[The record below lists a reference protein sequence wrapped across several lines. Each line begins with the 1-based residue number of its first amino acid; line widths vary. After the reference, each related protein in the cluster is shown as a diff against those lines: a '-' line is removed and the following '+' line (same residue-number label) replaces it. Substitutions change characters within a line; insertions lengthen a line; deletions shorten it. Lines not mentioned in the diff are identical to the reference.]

1 MSIPLVLI
9 PKQNYNDIGTGM
21 VSPQIKESAGKQI
34 MVHPSLLD
42 LIHQLKGTI
51 ENLHLLCS
59 LNASILSDNNQP
71 LPERSLAELLFT
83 DLAEFFLHISAA
95 DGEIS
100 HNEITCFK
108 RLFGLKWS
116 RKKILQFCEDKTYPY
131 KTPKILEFFAA
142 ADRIEEETT
151 GSVDICSC
159 ELLFHCCNCIG
170 SLLVL
175 CDGAHSLSKQNA
187 LRTSLSNLK
196 TSINEISP
204 QLQLEV

>member
-1 MSIPLVLI
+1 MIQL
-9 PKQNYNDIGTGM
+9 
-21 VSPQIKESAGKQI
+21 
-34 MVHPSLLD
+34 SLLN
-42 LIHQLKGTI
+42 LVHQLTETI
-51 ENLHLLCS
+51 ANLYFLCS
-59 LNASILSDNNQP
+59 LHASTLFDNNRP
-71 LPERSLAELLFT
+71 LPECSLAELLFT

-100 HNEITCFK
+100 DNELECFN
-108 RLFGLKWS
+108 RLFSLKWS
-116 RKKILQFCEDKTYPY
+116 RKKISQFCQDETHSY

-151 GSVDICSC
+151 GSVDVCSC

-175 CDGAHSLSKQNA
+175 CDGAPSLSKQNA
-187 LRTSLSNLK
+187 LRTSLSTLK